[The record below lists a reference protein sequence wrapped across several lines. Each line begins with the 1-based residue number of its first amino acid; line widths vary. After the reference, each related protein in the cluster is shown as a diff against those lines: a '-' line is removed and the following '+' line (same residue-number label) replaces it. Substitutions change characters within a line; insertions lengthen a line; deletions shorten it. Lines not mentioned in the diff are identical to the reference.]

1 MPFLFLFVFY
11 LQFVFLI
18 MTVQLFVP
26 CFIDQLYPQVA
37 FNTIKVLEKAGCI
50 VKYNE
55 KQTCCGQPAFNAGF
69 WGESKDVCTKFV
81 QDFDGADYIVSPS
94 ASCTG
99 FVRNNYGKL
108 FENNAFQS
116 PAKKVTNRMFELSEF
131 LVKIL
136 NVTDLGASFN
146 GKVTYHDSC
155 AGLRECNIK
164 TEPRTLLNA
173 VNGVELVEMNDT
185 DMCCGFGGS
194 FAVKFDTI
202 SVAMADQ
209 KIDNAIATNAE
220 YIVST
225 DMSCLMHLD
234 GRINFNGQAI
244 KVLHLADVLASG
256 Y

>member
-1 MPFLFLFVFY
+1 MK
-11 LQFVFLI
+11 
-18 MTVQLFVP
+18 VQLFIP

-37 FNTIKVLEKAGCI
+37 FNTVKILEKAGCT
-50 VKYNE
+50 VAYNTQ
-55 KQTCCGQPAFNAGF
+55 QTCCGQPAFNAGF

-94 ASCTG
+94 ASCAG
-99 FVRNNYGKL
+99 FIRNNYGKL

-116 PAKKVTNRMFELSEF
+116 PAKKVSSQIFELSEF

-136 NVTDLGASFN
+136 GVTDLGASFN
-146 GKVTYHDSC
+146 GKVTFHDSC

-164 TEPRTLLNA
+164 AEPRALLLQ
-173 VNGVELVEMNDT
+173 VEGLELIEMNDT
-185 DMCCGFGGS
+185 ETCCGFGGS
-194 FAVKFDTI
+194 FAVKYDTI

-209 KIDNAIATNAE
+209 KIDNAIATDAE
-220 YIVST
+220 YIIST

-234 GRINFNGQAI
+234 GRINHNGQQI
-244 KVLHLADVLASG
+244 KVIHLADILASG

>member
-1 MPFLFLFVFY
+1 MK
-11 LQFVFLI
+11 
-18 MTVQLFVP
+18 VQLFIP

-37 FNTIKVLEKAGCI
+37 FNTVKVLEKAGCT
-50 VKYNE
+50 VAYNTQ
-55 KQTCCGQPAFNAGF
+55 QTCCGQPAFNAGF

-94 ASCTG
+94 ASCAG
-99 FVRNNYGKL
+99 FIRNNYGKL

-116 PAKKVTNRMFELSEF
+116 PAKKVSSQIFELSEF

-136 NVTDLGASFN
+136 GITDVGASFI
-146 GKVTYHDSC
+146 GKATFHDSC

-164 TEPRTLLNA
+164 AEPRALLSQ
-173 VNGVELVEMNDT
+173 VTGLELVEMNDT
-185 DMCCGFGGS
+185 ETCCGFGGS
-194 FAVKFDTI
+194 FAVKYDTI

-209 KIDNAIATNAE
+209 KIDNAIATEAE
-220 YIVST
+220 FIIST

-234 GRINFNGQAI
+234 GRINHNGQQI
-244 KVLHLADVLASG
+244 KVIHLADILASG

>member
-1 MPFLFLFVFY
+1 
-11 LQFVFLI
+11 
-18 MTVQLFVP
+18 MTVQLFIP
-26 CFIDQLYPQVA
+26 CFIDQLYPDVA
-37 FNTIKVLEKAGCI
+37 FNTIKVLEKAGCT

-55 KQTCCGQPAFNAGF
+55 QQTCCGQPAFNAGF

-81 QDFDGADYIVSPS
+81 QEFDGVDYIVSPS

-99 FVRNNYGKL
+99 FVRNNFGKL

-116 PAKKVTNRMFELSEF
+116 PAKKVAAQMFELSEF
-131 LVKIL
+131 LTKIL
-136 NVTDLGASFN
+136 NVTDLGAEFN
-146 GKVTYHDSC
+146 AKVTYHDSC
-155 AGLRECNIK
+155 AALRECKIK
-164 TEPRTLLNA
+164 DAPRTLLSK
-173 VNGVELVEMNDT
+173 VHGLEIVEMIDT
-185 DMCCGFGGS
+185 DACCGFGGS

-209 KIDNAIATNAE
+209 KIDNAIATDAE

-225 DMSCLMHLD
+225 DTSCLMHLD

-244 KVLHLADVLASG
+244 KVIHLADILASG

>member
-1 MPFLFLFVFY
+1 
-11 LQFVFLI
+11 

-37 FNTIKVLEKAGCI
+37 FNAIKVLEKAGCE
-50 VKYNE
+50 VKYNPN
-55 KQTCCGQPAFNAGF
+55 QTCCGQPAFNAGF

-81 QDFDGADYIVSPS
+81 QDFDTADYIVSPS

-116 PAKKVTNRMFELSEF
+116 PAKKVTNQIFELAEF

-136 NVTDLGASFN
+136 KVTNVGAEFN
-146 GKVTYHDSC
+146 AKVTYHDSC
-155 AGLRECNIK
+155 AALRECNIK
-164 TEPRTLLNA
+164 EEPRTLLAA
-173 VNGVELVEMNDT
+173 VKGLELVEMKET
-185 DMCCGFGGS
+185 TTCCGFGGS
-194 FAVKFDTI
+194 FAVKYDTI

-209 KIDNAIATNAE
+209 KIDNALATEAE

-225 DMSCLMHLD
+225 DTSCLMHLE
-234 GRINFNGQAI
+234 GRINFNGKAI
-244 KVLHLADVLASG
+244 KIIHLADILSSG

>member
-1 MPFLFLFVFY
+1 MK
-11 LQFVFLI
+11 
-18 MTVQLFVP
+18 VQLFIP

-37 FNTIKVLEKAGCI
+37 FNTVKVLEKAGCT
-50 VKYNE
+50 VAYNTQ
-55 KQTCCGQPAFNAGF
+55 QTCCGQPAFNAGF

-94 ASCTG
+94 ASCAG
-99 FVRNNYGKL
+99 FIRNNYGKL

-116 PAKKVTNRMFELSEF
+116 PAKKVASQIFELSEF

-136 NVTDLGASFN
+136 GIKELGASFN
-146 GKVTYHDSC
+146 GKATFHDSC

-164 TEPRTLLNA
+164 AEPRALLSQ
-173 VNGVELVEMNDT
+173 VEGLELVEMNDT
-185 DMCCGFGGS
+185 ETCCGFGGS
-194 FAVKFDTI
+194 FAVKYDTI

-209 KIDNAIATNAE
+209 KIDNAIATEAE
-220 YIVST
+220 FIIST

-234 GRINFNGQAI
+234 GRINHHGQQI
-244 KVLHLADVLASG
+244 KVIHLADILASG

>member
-1 MPFLFLFVFY
+1 M
-11 LQFVFLI
+11 Q
-18 MTVQLFVP
+18 VQLFIP

-37 FNTIKVLEKAGCI
+37 FNTVKILEKAGCT
-50 VKYNE
+50 VKYNTQ
-55 KQTCCGQPAFNAGF
+55 QTCCGQPAFNAGF

-94 ASCTG
+94 ASCAG

-116 PAKKVTNRMFELSEF
+116 PAKKVSSQIFELSEF

-136 NVTDLGASFN
+136 GVTDLGASFN
-146 GKVTYHDSC
+146 GKATYHDSC

-164 TEPRTLLNA
+164 AEPRVLLNQ
-173 VNGVELVEMNDT
+173 VNGLELVEMNDNET
-185 DMCCGFGGS
+185 CCGFGGS
-194 FAVKFDTI
+194 FAVKYDTI

-209 KIDNAIATNAE
+209 KIDNAIATEAE
-220 YIVST
+220 YIIST
-225 DMSCLMHLD
+225 DMSCLMHID
-234 GRINFNGQAI
+234 GRINYNGQKI
-244 KVLHLADVLASG
+244 QVIHLADVLASG

>member
-1 MPFLFLFVFY
+1 M
-11 LQFVFLI
+11 Q
-18 MTVQLFVP
+18 VQLFIP

-37 FNTIKVLEKAGCI
+37 FNTVKILEKAGCT
-50 VKYNE
+50 VKYNTQ
-55 KQTCCGQPAFNAGF
+55 QTCCGQPAFNAGF

-94 ASCTG
+94 ASCAG
-99 FVRNNYGKL
+99 FIRNNYGKL

-116 PAKKVTNRMFELSEF
+116 PAKKVSSQIFELSEF

-146 GKVTYHDSC
+146 GKATFHDSC

-164 TEPRTLLNA
+164 AAPRVLLNH
-173 VNGVELVEMNDT
+173 VDGLELVEMNDNET
-185 DMCCGFGGS
+185 CCGFGGS
-194 FAVKFDTI
+194 FAVKYDTI

-209 KIDNAIATNAE
+209 KIDNAIATEAE
-220 YIVST
+220 YIIST

-234 GRINFNGQAI
+234 GRINHNGQQI
-244 KVLHLADVLASG
+244 KVIHLADILASG

>member
-1 MPFLFLFVFY
+1 MK
-11 LQFVFLI
+11 
-18 MTVQLFVP
+18 VQLFIP

-37 FNTIKVLEKAGCI
+37 FNTVKVLEKAGCT
-50 VKYNE
+50 VAYNTQ
-55 KQTCCGQPAFNAGF
+55 QTCCGQPAFNAGF

-94 ASCTG
+94 ASCAG

-116 PAKKVTNRMFELSEF
+116 PAKKVSSQIFELSEF

-136 NVTDLGASFN
+136 GITDLGASFN
-146 GKVTYHDSC
+146 GKVTFHDSC

-164 TEPRTLLNA
+164 AEPRALLQQ
-173 VNGVELVEMNDT
+173 VEGLELVEMNDT
-185 DMCCGFGGS
+185 ETCCGFGGS
-194 FAVKFDTI
+194 FAVKYDTI

-209 KIDNAIATNAE
+209 KIDHAIATDAE
-220 YIVST
+220 YIIST
-225 DMSCLMHLD
+225 DMSCLMHID
-234 GRINFNGQAI
+234 GRINHNGQQI
-244 KVLHLADVLASG
+244 KVIHLADVLASG

>member
-1 MPFLFLFVFY
+1 MK
-11 LQFVFLI
+11 
-18 MTVQLFVP
+18 VQLFIP

-37 FNTIKVLEKAGCI
+37 FNTVKILEKAGCT
-50 VKYNE
+50 VAYNTQ
-55 KQTCCGQPAFNAGF
+55 QTCCGQPAFNAGF

-94 ASCTG
+94 ASCAG
-99 FVRNNYGKL
+99 FIRNNYGKL
-108 FENNAFQS
+108 FENTAFQS
-116 PAKKVTNRMFELSEF
+116 PAKKVSSQIFELSEF

-146 GKVTYHDSC
+146 GKATFHDSC

-164 TEPRTLLNA
+164 AAPRALLNH
-173 VNGVELVEMNDT
+173 VDGLELVEMNDNET
-185 DMCCGFGGS
+185 CCGFGGS
-194 FAVKFDTI
+194 FAVKYDTI

-209 KIDNAIATNAE
+209 KIDNAIATEAE
-220 YIVST
+220 YIIST

-234 GRINFNGQAI
+234 GRINHNGQQI
-244 KVLHLADVLASG
+244 KVIHLADLLASG

>member
-1 MPFLFLFVFY
+1 
-11 LQFVFLI
+11 

-37 FNTIKVLEKAGCI
+37 FNTIKVLEKAGCT
-50 VKYNE
+50 VLYNPQ
-55 KQTCCGQPAFNAGF
+55 QTCCGQPAFNAGF

-81 QDFDGADYIVSPS
+81 HDFDSADYIVSPS

-99 FVRNNYGKL
+99 FVRNNFGKI
-108 FENNAFQS
+108 FENNAYQS
-116 PAKKVTNRMFELSEF
+116 PAKKVSSQIFELSEF
-131 LVKIL
+131 LVDIL
-136 NVTDLGASFN
+136 NVTDIGASFDA
-146 GKVTYHDSC
+146 KVTFHDSC

-164 TEPRTLLNA
+164 QAPRTLLSN
-173 VNGVELVEMNDT
+173 VSSLELVEMNDT
-185 DMCCGFGGS
+185 ETCCGFGGS

-209 KIDNAIATNAE
+209 KIDNAIATHAE

-225 DMSCLMHLD
+225 DMSCLMHLE
-234 GRINFNGQAI
+234 GRINFNGQAV
-244 KVLHLADVLASG
+244 KVIHLADILANG

>member
-1 MPFLFLFVFY
+1 
-11 LQFVFLI
+11 

-26 CFIDQLYPQVA
+26 CFIDQLYPEVA
-37 FNTIKVLEKAGCI
+37 FNTIKVLEKAGCT
-50 VKYNE
+50 VKYNQQ
-55 KQTCCGQPAFNAGF
+55 QTCCGQPAFNAGF

-81 QDFDGADYIVSPS
+81 RDFDGVDYIVSPS

-99 FVRNNYGKL
+99 FVRNNFGKI

-116 PAKKVTNRMFELSEF
+116 PAKKVANQMFELSEF

-136 NVTDLGASFN
+136 NIKNVGAEFS

-155 AGLRECNIK
+155 AGLRECKIK
-164 TEPRTLLNA
+164 NEPRELLSNVA
-173 VNGVELVEMNDT
+173 GLELVEMNDT
-185 DMCCGFGGS
+185 ETCCGFGGS
-194 FAVKFDTI
+194 FAVKYDTI

-209 KIDNAIATNAE
+209 KITNAIATEAE

-225 DMSCLMHLD
+225 DMSCLMQLE
-234 GRINFNGQAI
+234 GRINYNGQAI
-244 KVLHLADVLASG
+244 KVLHLADILSSG

>member
-1 MPFLFLFVFY
+1 MK
-11 LQFVFLI
+11 
-18 MTVQLFVP
+18 VQLFIP

-37 FNTIKVLEKAGCI
+37 FNTVKILEKAGCT
-50 VKYNE
+50 VSYNTQ
-55 KQTCCGQPAFNAGF
+55 QTCCGQPAFNAGF

-94 ASCTG
+94 ASCAG

-108 FENNAFQS
+108 FENNAYQS
-116 PAKKVTNRMFELSEF
+116 PAKKVATQIFELSEF

-136 NVTDLGASFN
+136 NVTDLGASFY
-146 GKVTYHDSC
+146 GKATYHDSC

-164 TEPRTLLNA
+164 AEPRALLSH
-173 VNGVELVEMNDT
+173 VNGLELIEMNDNET
-185 DMCCGFGGS
+185 CCGFGGS
-194 FAVKFDTI
+194 FAVKYDTI

-209 KIDNAIATNAE
+209 KIDNAVATEAE
-220 YIVST
+220 YIIST

-234 GRINFNGQAI
+234 GRINHNGQSI
-244 KVLHLADVLASG
+244 KVIHLADVLANG

>member
-1 MPFLFLFVFY
+1 MK
-11 LQFVFLI
+11 
-18 MTVQLFVP
+18 VQLFIP

-37 FNTIKVLEKAGCI
+37 FNTVKVLEKAGCT
-50 VKYNE
+50 VAYNTQ
-55 KQTCCGQPAFNAGF
+55 QTCCGQPAFNAGF

-94 ASCTG
+94 ASCAG
-99 FVRNNYGKL
+99 FIRNNYGKL

-116 PAKKVTNRMFELSEF
+116 PAKKVASQIFELSEF

-136 NVTDLGASFN
+136 GITELGASFN
-146 GKVTYHDSC
+146 GKATFHDSC

-164 TEPRTLLNA
+164 AEPRALLSQ
-173 VNGVELVEMNDT
+173 VEGLELVEMNDT
-185 DMCCGFGGS
+185 ETCCGFGGS
-194 FAVKFDTI
+194 FAVKYDTI

-209 KIDNAIATNAE
+209 KIDNAIATEAE
-220 YIVST
+220 FIIST

-234 GRINFNGQAI
+234 GCINHHGQQI
-244 KVLHLADVLASG
+244 KVIHLADILASG

>member
-1 MPFLFLFVFY
+1 MK
-11 LQFVFLI
+11 
-18 MTVQLFVP
+18 VQLFIP

-37 FNTIKVLEKAGCI
+37 FNTVKVLEKAGCT
-50 VKYNE
+50 VAYNTQ
-55 KQTCCGQPAFNAGF
+55 QTCCGQPAFNAGF

-94 ASCTG
+94 ASCAG
-99 FVRNNYGKL
+99 FIRNNYGKL

-116 PAKKVTNRMFELSEF
+116 PAKKVSSQIFELSEF

-136 NVTDLGASFN
+136 GITDLGASFN
-146 GKVTYHDSC
+146 GKVTFHDSC

-164 TEPRTLLNA
+164 AEPRALLSEVA
-173 VNGVELVEMNDT
+173 GLELVEMNDT
-185 DMCCGFGGS
+185 ETCCGFGGS
-194 FAVKFDTI
+194 FAVKYDTI

-209 KIDNAIATNAE
+209 KIDNAIATEAE
-220 YIVST
+220 FIIST

-234 GRINFNGQAI
+234 GRVNHNGQQI
-244 KVLHLADVLASG
+244 KVIHLADILASG

>member
-1 MPFLFLFVFY
+1 
-11 LQFVFLI
+11 
-18 MTVQLFVP
+18 MTVQLFIP

-37 FNTIKVLEKAGCI
+37 FNTVKVLEKAGCE
-50 VKYNE
+50 VKYNTQ
-55 KQTCCGQPAFNAGF
+55 QTCCGQPAFNAGF

-94 ASCTG
+94 ASCAG

-116 PAKKVTNRMFELSEF
+116 PAKKVASQMIELSEF
-131 LVKIL
+131 LVKVL
-136 NVTDLGASFN
+136 NITDLGASFT
-146 GKVTYHDSC
+146 GKATYHDSC

-164 TEPRTLLNA
+164 TEPRALLSK
-173 VNGVELVEMNDT
+173 VQGLEMVEMNDT
-185 DMCCGFGGS
+185 DTCCGFGGS
-194 FAVKFDTI
+194 FAVKYDTI

-220 YIVST
+220 YIIST

-234 GRINFNGQAI
+234 GRINHNGQSI
-244 KVLHLADVLASG
+244 KVIHLADVLASG
-256 Y
+256 I